1 MKKALLVFLAIC
13 VTGIITFGTTIDF
26 MMMSGSGARDFINEA
41 VPLFEKE
48 TGIKVNVEFTSWGE
62 GWTKLMAM
70 VASGEGPDVTQV
82 GTTWVGALQATG
94 AFTDLTSLE
103 KYFGG
108 EENFLGGPWKT
119 RGYDNRMYAVP
130 WFADIRALVYRKDL
144 MEKYDLPNP
153 PKTWGDLL
161 YSAIFLKEK
170 GEMEYPVGLR
180 GKGNGHYVGS
190 FLWQNNTDII
200 SEDGNEVLLDSEKAF
215 ESVKFWA
222 DMLGKYKVMSPGL
235 ADMGHNEICVSFF
248 NGEVAFMYPGPWFVL
263 KVDRKVSEDWL
274 KSGKIGIAL
283 QPGKNENL
291 RTGFVGGSDL
301 MVSVESKK
309 KEAALKWIKFLAR
322 PEIQALLAEKMFV
335 APTVKAAYQ
344 EPFFHQEPYAQ
355 MWEDFKVVGDAGSH
369 YPIHPAWG
377 AMERFVPQ
385 IIVDIFSSNAN
396 GNLNDEKI
404 HTLLKQYNRELQDA
418 LDSYK

>member
-1 MKKALLVFLAIC
+1 
-13 VTGIITFGTTIDF
+13 
-26 MMMSGSGARDFINEA
+26 
-41 VPLFEKE
+41 
-48 TGIKVNVEFTSWGE
+48 
-62 GWTKLMAM
+62 
-70 VASGEGPDVTQV
+70 
-82 GTTWVGALQATG
+82 
-94 AFTDLTSLE
+94 
-103 KYFGG
+103 
-108 EENFLGGPWKT
+108 
-119 RGYDNRMYAVP
+119 
-130 WFADIRALVYRKDL
+130 
-144 MEKYDLPNP
+144 
-153 PKTWGDLL
+153 
-161 YSAIFLKEK
+161 
-170 GEMEYPVGLR
+170 MEYPVGLR

-309 KEAALKWIKFLAR
+309 KEAALKWIKFLTR
-322 PEIQALLAEKMFV
+322 PEIQALLAEKC
-335 APTVKAAYQ
+335 
-344 EPFFHQEPYAQ
+344 
-355 MWEDFKVVGDAGSH
+355 
-369 YPIHPAWG
+369 
-377 AMERFVPQ
+377 
-385 IIVDIFSSNAN
+385 
-396 GNLNDEKI
+396 L
-404 HTLLKQYNRELQDA
+404 
-418 LDSYK
+418 